1 MSNIKI
7 LVCCHKDD
15 LKLSS
20 EVYFPLHVGKAI
32 STLDLGIQGDNT
44 GDNISSKNPNYCELT
59 GLYWAWKNLQNI
71 DYIGLCHYRRYFD
84 FNGYGK
90 KGFPTVPLKSSCFSK
105 VNFDI
110 NSKIISYL
118 ERGYVITAKET
129 SLTMPLYYSYC
140 GFHNY
145 QELKY
150 ALDYLNSIDPQKYS
164 KVIIEHVV
172 QGNRIKFYNMF
183 IMSWKEFDKY
193 CSWLFPILEHMEG
206 LIDISNYDT
215 YHKRAFGFIG
225 EYLFN
230 VYIWAEKLKV
240 KQVPVLKFDDSEEEK
255 LPCSNMLLYKFR
267 CLRNALAMKLLR
279 Y

>member
-20 EVYFPLHVGKAI
+20 DVFFPIHVGKAI
-32 STLDLGIQGDNT
+32 SKIDLGIQGDHT
-44 GDNISSKNPNYCELT
+44 GDNISDKNASYCELT
-59 GLYWAWKNLQNI
+59 GLYWAWKNMKGV

-84 FNGYGK
+84 FNGYGT
-90 KGFPTVPLKSSCFSK
+90 KGFPTIPLETSHFEKVDLNLNSS
-105 VNFDI
+105 
-110 NSKIISYL
+110 IIDYL
-118 ERGYVITAKET
+118 EKDYVITAKET

-145 QELKY
+145 QELRY
-150 ALDYLNSIDPQKYS
+150 ALDYLISKDSDKYS
-164 KVIIEHVV
+164 KVIKEHIV
-172 QGNRIKFYNMF
+172 QGNLIKYYNMF
-183 IMSWKEFDKY
+183 VMSWTQFDRY
-193 CSWLFPILEHMEG
+193 CNWLFPILSYMEG
-206 LIDISNYDT
+206 KIDISNYDL

-230 VYIWAEKLKV
+230 VYLWAEKLKV
-240 KQVPVLKFDDSEEEK
+240 KQVPILKFADNDTEK
-255 LPCSNMLLYKFR
+255 LPCKNAFFYKVR
-267 CLRNALAMKLLR
+267 CLRNSLAMKLLK